1 MPRSKLDFFAH
12 VLETARN
19 GTTRELIAC
28 KSDAYDG
35 LVDNSLNLLKDLN
48 LLAERRNSPVSLV
61 TTEKGL
67 RFLQDYSRLTKQLDS
82 DDHLR

>member
-1 MPRSKLDFFAH
+1 MPKSKLDFLAH

-19 GTTRELIAC
+19 GTTRELIASENGAC
-28 KSDAYDG
+28 HG
-35 LVDNSLNLLKDLN
+35 LVENSLNLLKDLN
-48 LLAERRNSPVSLV
+48 LLAERHNSPVSFV

-67 RFLQDYSRLTKQLDS
+67 QFLQDYSRLTKQLDS